1 MLTEGQF
8 ADIYRKYS
16 DQIWR
21 YCYLRTNDSEL
32 AEDMTQEVF
41 TKAWQADAFATA
53 NHKAYL
59 YRSMRN
65 LLVDHWRR
73 NKPTVSLDAS
83 VDENGTTLADVI
95 EDSEAPSPMEVADR
109 KGTLQMVAVG
119 LHKIPQKLQ
128 DVLILRFVN
137 QLSSKETAAALGTSE
152 GNVRVLQH
160 RAIKELKKALK

>member
-1 MLTEGQF
+1 MLTERQF
-8 ADIYRKYS
+8 AVIYRKFS

-21 YCYLRTNDSEL
+21 YCYLRTNDSQL

-41 TKAWQADAFATA
+41 TNAWQADSFADA

-73 NKPTVSLDAS
+73 NKPTVSLDAP
-83 VDENGTTLADVI
+83 VDESGTTLADVI
-95 EDSEAPSPMEVADR
+95 EDTDSLSPMEVADR
-109 KGTLQMVAVG
+109 KGTLRTVAVG
-119 LHKIPQKLQ
+119 LHRIPQKLQ

-137 QLSSKETAAALGTSE
+137 ELSTKETAEAMSTSE

-160 RAIKELKKALK
+160 RALKHLKKVMK

>member
-1 MLTEGQF
+1 MLTERQF
-8 ADIYRKYS
+8 ADIYRKFS

-21 YCYLRTNDSEL
+21 YCYLRTNDSQL

-53 NHKAYL
+53 NHRAYL

-73 NKPTVSLDAS
+73 NKPVASLDAPI
-83 VDENGTTLADVI
+83 DEDGNTMADMI
-95 EDSEAPSPMEVADR
+95 EDTDAPSPIEIADQKRTLRDVAAAI
-109 KGTLQMVAVG
+109 QE
-119 LHKIPQKLQ
+119 IPQKLQ

-137 QLSSKETAAALGTSE
+137 ELSTKETAEALKISE

-160 RAIKELKKALK
+160 RGLKELKKVMK